1 MRVENGKGIR
11 GGAMSDELTRNE
23 ESEVEG
29 HVKKNVAFEPAA
41 ESDDESDVEAHVRKA
56 NIRMDAPSHI

>member
-1 MRVENGKGIR
+1 
-11 GGAMSDELTRNE
+11 MSDELTRNE

-29 HVKKNVAFEPAA
+29 HVKKSVAFEPAA